1 MSPLALLCAAA
12 IAHPALAQERAAHPL
27 DTVRVTSR
35 SDAELATSTRSVEVI
50 TRGDLTR
57 RAARSLSDV
66 LAVALGVDA
75 QQRSPAQA
83 DLGLRGSTFNQ
94 VVVLVDGVRVS
105 DVQSGHY
112 ALDLAVPVGMIERIE
127 ILRGTGSALYGS
139 DAIGGVVNI
148 VTRSDTSFAELA
160 TRVGSFGGANGRLAL
175 GTASNGTALRLGADV
190 DRSSGHRDGTDYRI
204 TQVRGTGERQVGVAR
219 IAADVG
225 LGARQFGAADFYSP
239 YPSYETTRS
248 TTADVRV
255 RAPFSSRVSLDGV
268 VHTRR
273 HSDVFTLKRDEP
285 AFYQNTHLS
294 WQSGVEATVR
304 FAPTDRLRVAAG
316 SELLDARLKS
326 ARLGDHDD
334 RRRAAFVEATAG
346 RPGGAIIDAGVRG
359 DWSSVVGA
367 FASPSVAA
375 SIPIGSALQLR
386 ASSARGFRAP
396 DWTERFYKDPGNV
409 GDSTLT
415 VEHFTAHEVGA
426 RIFPVAWASADVAL
440 FERHAKALIDWARPT
455 GSPSTT
461 PWRTMN
467 FAAATYRGLEAAVRV
482 PALVGVDWTLRGS
495 GLRLD
500 ASTADGITGKY
511 ALRPL
516 TRTLG
521 LSAVTRD
528 VAGASLTVDALRTRR
543 SGETDHFAL
552 SARLDQRVG
561 AMRVSAELLNL
572 TNQRYLDVVGKPVA
586 PRSVFVGLE
595 WQAGGAR

>member
-1 MSPLALLCAAA
+1 
-12 IAHPALAQERAAHPL
+12 
-27 DTVRVTSR
+27 
-35 SDAELATSTRSVEVI
+35 AELATSTRSVEVI
-50 TRGDLTR
+50 TREDLAR

-66 LAVALGVDA
+66 LAVALGADV

-83 DLGLRGSTFNQ
+83 DLELRGSSYNQ
-94 VVVLVDGVRVS
+94 VVILVDGVRVS

-148 VTRSDTSFAELA
+148 VTRSDTSIAELA
-160 TRVGSFGGANGRLAL
+160 TRVGSFGGANGRFAL
-175 GTASNGTALRLGADV
+175 GAMSNGTSLRLGADM
-190 DRSSGHRDGTDYRI
+190 DRSDGHRDGTDYRI
-204 TQVRGTGERQVGVAR
+204 TQARATAEHSFGTAR
-219 IAADVG
+219 LAADVG

-255 RAPFSSRVSLDGV
+255 RAPLASRVSLDGV

-273 HSDVFTLKRDEP
+273 HSDVFTLKRDDP

-294 WQSGVEATVR
+294 WQSGAEATAR
-304 FAPTDRLRVAAG
+304 FAPTDRVHVAAG
-316 SELLDARLKS
+316 GELFDARLKS
-326 ARLGDHDD
+326 ARLGDHDE
-334 RRRAAFVEATAG
+334 RRQAAFVEATAG
-346 RPGGAIIDAGVRG
+346 RPGGAIIDAGFRG

-367 FASPSVAA
+367 FGSPSVAA
-375 SIPIGSALQLR
+375 SIPIGSAVQLR

-396 DWTERFYKDPGNV
+396 DWTERFYKDPSNV

-440 FERHAKALIDWARPT
+440 FQRHARELIDWARPISSSST
-455 GSPSTT
+455 TT

-467 FAAATYRGLEAAVRV
+467 FASATYRGLEAAVRV
-482 PALVGVDWTLRGS
+482 PDLAGVDWTLRGS

-500 ASTADGITGKY
+500 ASTAEGITGKY

-521 LSAVTRD
+521 LSAATR
-528 VAGASLTVDALRTRR
+528 VVGGASLTVDALRTRR
-543 SGETDHFAL
+543 SGETDHFTL
-552 SARLDQRVG
+552 NARLDQRISGVR
-561 AMRVSAELLNL
+561 ASVELLNL
-572 TNQRYLDVVGKPVA
+572 TNESYLDVVGKPVA
-586 PRSVFVGLE
+586 PRSIFVGLE
-595 WQAGGAR
+595 WRAR

>member
-12 IAHPALAQERAAHPL
+12 IAHPALAPERAAHPL

-50 TRGDLTR
+50 TRAELTR

-83 DLGLRGSTFNQ
+83 DLGLRGSTYNQ
-94 VVVLVDGVRVS
+94 VVILVDGVRVS
-105 DVQSGHY
+105 DLQSGHY

-160 TRVGSFGGANGRLAL
+160 TRVGSFGGANGRAAL
-175 GTASNGTALRLGADV
+175 GATSRGTALRIGADM

-204 TQVRGTGERQVGVAR
+204 VQARGTAERPVGDAR
-219 IAADVG
+219 ITADVG
-225 LGARQFGAADFYSP
+225 LGARQFGAADFYSA

-255 RAPFSSRVSLDGV
+255 RAPLGDRVSLDGV

-273 HSDVFTLKRDEP
+273 HSDVFTLKRDDP

-294 WQSGVEATVR
+294 WQSGAEATVR
-304 FAPTDRLRVAAG
+304 FAPVDGFRVAAG

-326 ARLGDHDD
+326 ARLGDHDE
-334 RRRAAFVEATAG
+334 RREAAFVEATAG
-346 RPGGAIIDAGVRG
+346 RPGGAIIDAGLRG
-359 DWSSVVGA
+359 DRSSVVGT
-367 FASPSVAA
+367 FASPSISA
-375 SIPIGSALQLR
+375 SVPVGSMLQLR

-396 DWTERFYKDPGNV
+396 DWTERFYKDPANV
-409 GDSTLT
+409 GDSTLS
-415 VEHFTAHEVGA
+415 VERFTAHEVGA
-426 RIFPVAWASADVAL
+426 RIFPVAWASADVAI
-440 FERHAKALIDWARPT
+440 FERHAKELIDWARPT
-455 GSPSTT
+455 GSPSTA

-467 FAAATYRGLEAAVRV
+467 FATATYRGLEAAVRV
-482 PALVGVDWTLRGS
+482 PDLVGVDWTLRGS
-495 GLRLD
+495 GLHLD

-521 LSAVTRD
+521 LTAATR
-528 VAGASLTVDALRTRR
+528 VVGGASLTADALRTRR
-543 SGETDHFAL
+543 SGETDHFTL
-552 SARLDQRVG
+552 DARVDQRFGDVR
-561 AMRVSAELLNL
+561 ASLELLNL
-572 TNQRYLDVVGKPVA
+572 TNESYLDVVGKPVA

-595 WQAGGAR
+595 WRK

>member
-12 IAHPALAQERAAHPL
+12 IAHPALAQGRAAHPL

-50 TRGDLTR
+50 TREELGR

-66 LAVALGVDA
+66 LAVALGADA
-75 QQRSPAQA
+75 QPRSPAQA
-83 DLGLRGSTFNQ
+83 DLGLRGSTYNQ
-94 VVVLVDGVRVS
+94 VVILVDGVRVS

-112 ALDLAVPVGMIERIE
+112 ALDLAVPVAMIERIE

-148 VTRSDTSFAELA
+148 VTRSDSSFAELG
-160 TRVGSFGGANGRLAL
+160 TRVGSFGGTTGRLAL
-175 GTASNGTALRLGADV
+175 GVTGKGTALRLGADA
-190 DRSSGHRDGTDYRI
+190 DRSSGHRDGTDYRV
-204 TQVRGTGERQVGVAR
+204 TQLRGTAERSAGVAR
-219 IAADVG
+219 ITGDVG

-255 RAPFSSRVSLDGV
+255 RAPLSNRVSLDGV

-273 HSDVFTLKRDEP
+273 HSDVFTLKREDP

-294 WQSGVEATVR
+294 WQSGAEATVR
-304 FAPTDRLRVAAG
+304 FAPTDRVRVAAG
-316 SELLDARLKS
+316 GELFDARLKS
-326 ARLGDHDD
+326 ARLGNHDE
-334 RRRAAFVEATAG
+334 RREAAFVEATAG
-346 RPGGAIIDAGVRG
+346 RPGGAVLDAGFRG

-396 DWTERFYKDPGNV
+396 DWTERFYRDPSNV
-409 GDSTLT
+409 GDSTLS
-415 VEHFTAHEVGA
+415 VERFTAHEVGA
-426 RIFPVAWASADVAL
+426 RIFPVSWASADVAL
-440 FERHAKALIDWARPT
+440 FERHATELIDWARPA
-455 GSPSTT
+455 GSSSTT

-467 FAAATYRGLEAAVRV
+467 FAAATYRGFEAVVRV
-482 PALVGVDWTLRGS
+482 PDLAGVDWTVRGT

-500 ASTADGITGKY
+500 ASTSEGIMGKY

-521 LSAVTRD
+521 VSAATR
-528 VAGASLTVDALRTRR
+528 VVHGASLAVDALRTRR
-543 SGETDHFAL
+543 SGETDHFTL
-552 SARLDQRVG
+552 GARFDQRIG
-561 AMRVSAELLNL
+561 GIGVSAELLNL
-572 TNQRYLDVVGKPVA
+572 TNAQYLDVAGKPVA
-586 PRSVFVGLE
+586 PRSLFVGLE
-595 WQAGGAR
+595 WRAR

>member
-12 IAHPALAQERAAHPL
+12 IAHPALAQERPAHPL

-35 SDAELATSTRSVEVI
+35 SDAALATSTRSVEVI
-50 TRGDLTR
+50 TREELAR

-83 DLGLRGSTFNQ
+83 DLGLRGSTYSQ
-94 VVVLVDGVRVS
+94 VVILVDGVRVS
-105 DVQSGHY
+105 DLQSGHY
-112 ALDLAVPVGMIERIE
+112 ALDLAVPVAMIERIE

-148 VTRSDTSFAELA
+148 VTRSDASVTELA

-175 GTASNGTALRLGADV
+175 GTTSHGTGLRLGADV
-190 DRSSGHRDGTDYRI
+190 DRSDGHRDGTDYRT
-204 TQVRGTGERQVGVAR
+204 TQVRGTADRLVGTTR

-255 RAPFSSRVSLDGV
+255 RAPLSSRVALDGV

-273 HSDVFTLKRDEP
+273 HSDVFTLKRDDP

-294 WQSGVEATVR
+294 WQSGAEAAVR
-304 FAPTDRLRVAAG
+304 FTPMDRLRVAAG

-326 ARLGDHDD
+326 ARLGDHDE
-334 RRRAAFVEATAG
+334 RRRAAFVEATVG
-346 RPGGAIIDAGVRG
+346 RPGGAIVDAGFRG
-359 DWSSVVGA
+359 DWSSVVGG

-375 SIPIGSALQLR
+375 SVPIGSTLQLR
-386 ASSARGFRAP
+386 ASSGRGFRAP
-396 DWTERFYKDPGNV
+396 DWTERFYRDPANV
-409 GDSTLT
+409 GDSALA
-415 VEHFTAHEVGA
+415 VERFTAHEVGA
-426 RIFPVAWASADVAL
+426 RLVPVAWASADVAL
-440 FERHAKALIDWARPT
+440 FERHATALIDWARPT
-455 GSPSTT
+455 DSSTT
-461 PWRTMN
+461 APWRTMN
-467 FAAATYRGLEAAVRV
+467 FAAAMYRGIEAAVRL
-482 PALVGVDWTLRGS
+482 ADLVGVDWTLRGS
-495 GLRLD
+495 GLRFD
-500 ASTADGITGKY
+500 ASTVDGITGKY

-521 LSAVTRD
+521 LSAATRA
-528 VAGASLTVDALRTRR
+528 VGGASLTVDALRTRR

-552 SARLDQRVG
+552 AARVDQRLG
-561 AMRVSAELLNL
+561 AMHASVELLNL
-572 TNQRYLDVVGKPVA
+572 TNERYLDVVGKPVA

-595 WQAGGAR
+595 WSGR